1 MINHEKNMENF
12 LDWTPQ
18 NHLKCRQCLRK
29 TKEQPLVWG
38 SPVLR
43 NTQVKKVR
51 NNWIFK
57 SSGLILGYSRALLW
71 RNPFHLYIY
80 TYLSSGLDSKQVL
93 FHTNVQ
99 IWVASTLVNSDL
111 QRRVVHGHVEALK
124 CSDHPAMGPCWC
136 FSRYFPQSGVHELQ
150 VIPDS
155 QSLNER

>member
-1 MINHEKNMENF
+1 MENF

-80 TYLSSGLDSKQVL
+80 IHIFRQV
-93 FHTNVQ
+93 
-99 IWVASTLVNSDL
+99 
-111 QRRVVHGHVEALK
+111 
-124 CSDHPAMGPCWC
+124 
-136 FSRYFPQSGVHELQ
+136 
-150 VIPDS
+150 
-155 QSLNER
+155 